1 MPAMAAPTV
10 GASQVRLAG
19 DILWLA
25 VTVFSSAVI
34 VGIVCWPLSTELSSH
49 PVAGAAA
56 SIPNSGVIPEPSAR
70 ATLVKPSSLSDGG
83 SDIPVPG
90 PALTTASEVG
100 EGSSSIVSTTSAAA
114 LIMHPITDRPPN
126 RPAITQAELIPPPH
140 GTQPALSAKASMGVR
155 RTDPRQLRHP
165 HQQTRPAA
173 PVAGGELVP
182 W

>member
-1 MPAMAAPTV
+1 MPSKAAPGF
-10 GASQVRLAG
+10 GASQVRLVG

-25 VTVFSSAVI
+25 VTVFAFAVI
-34 VGIVCWPLSTELSSH
+34 MGIVCWPLSTELSSH
-49 PVAGAAA
+49 PVAGATA
-56 SIPNSGVIPEPSAR
+56 SIPNAGVIPEPSAR
-70 ATLVKPSSLSDGG
+70 ATLVTPSSRSDGG
-83 SDIPVPG
+83 REIPLPG
-90 PALTTASEVG
+90 SALTMAGEVG
-100 EGSSSIVSTTSAAA
+100 EGSSSIVSTASPAA
-114 LIMHPITDRPPN
+114 LTMHPGADRPPN

-155 RTDPRQLRHP
+155 QTDPHRLRNP